1 MRKIIIAVSVVL
13 GSMLAL
19 SGCNNRAEGVAV
31 VPAEFKPM
39 QQSYKGVLPCA
50 DCGGIETSLFLEK
63 DGSWVMQQEYQ
74 GRGDGAVTASWGTWA
89 RTANKLTLTA
99 TDGEKWYFHPQG
111 DSLVMLDKQGDS
123 IHSSLNYTLK
133 PAQQALPVQP
143 MPMRGL
149 YKYMADTATFTDCA
163 TGKRFSV
170 VSNIALERG
179 YRANRKPDMEPV
191 LVVLDAHF
199 TREPNPD
206 TGVMHIALVA
216 DSEGIFKPDTGC
228 STTAQ
233 Q

>member
-13 GSMLAL
+13 GSMLVL

-63 DGSWVMQQEYQ
+63 DGSWIMQQKYQ
-74 GRGDGAVTASWGTWA
+74 GRGDGTATASWGTWA

-111 DSLVMLDKQGDS
+111 DTLVMLDQEGNA
-123 IHSSLNYTLK
+123 IESSLNYTLK
-133 PAQQALPVQP
+133 PVQQPLPAQP
-143 MPMRGL
+143 MPMRGM
-149 YKYMADTATFTDCA
+149 YKYIADSATFTDCV
-163 TGKRFSV
+163 TGKRFPV

-179 YRANRKPDMEPV
+179 YRASRKPDMAPV
-191 LVVLDAHF
+191 LVVLNAHF
-199 TREPNPD
+199 THEPNPD

-216 DSEGIFKPDTGC
+216 DSEGIFKPNMGC
-228 STTAQ
+228 STTVQ

>member
-1 MRKIIIAVSVVL
+1 MRNIIIAVTVVL
-13 GSMLAL
+13 SSMLAL
-19 SGCNNRAEGVAV
+19 SGCNNRAEGVSV

-89 RTANKLTLTA
+89 RTANKLILTA

-111 DSLVMLDKQGDS
+111 DTLVMLDKQGNT
-123 IHSSLNYTLK
+123 IQSSLNYTLK
-133 PAQQALPVQP
+133 PAQQPLPVHP
-143 MPMRGL
+143 MTMRGL
-149 YKYMADTATFTDCA
+149 YKYMADAAIFTDCA

-170 VSNIALERG
+170 ASNAALERG
-179 YRANRKPDMEPV
+179 YRENRNPDMEPV
-191 LVVLDAHF
+191 LVVFEAHF
-199 TREPNPD
+199 TSEPNPD

-216 DSEGIFKPDTGC
+216 DSEGVFNAE
-228 STTAQ
+228 TTCTSQ
-233 Q
+233 QK